1 MKFVAWLAT
10 EGLAPGSIKGYLS
23 GIRQL
28 HLRRYGVDPRLGEMP
43 LLHAVIQGVKRF
55 QSVSGTTVHR
65 PRLPITST
73 VMRLL
78 KQAWERSTM
87 AAPFDMRMLWAVSC
101 TCFFGF
107 LRSGEATVP
116 TLTSYDAGVHLS
128 LNDVAIDSREAPS
141 VISLRIKASKTDPF
155 RGGVTIY
162 LGRTDLDLCPV
173 AALLSYIEVR
183 GFQPGPLFVFQNG
196 NPLTRQ
202 ALVNRIRE
210 ALASVGMDPTRY
222 SGHSFRIG
230 AATTAAAAGV
240 EDATIKILGR
250 WASSAYATYVRL
262 PRSDLTAVAHRL
274 ASS

>member
-28 HLRRYGVDPRLGEMP
+28 HLLRYGVDPRLGEMP
-43 LLHAVIQGVKRF
+43 LLYAMKRF

-78 KQAWERSTM
+78 KQAWERSAV

-101 TCFFGF
+101 TCFFRF

-116 TLTSYDAGVHLS
+116 TRTSYDVGVHLS

-141 VISLRIKASKTDPF
+141 VISLRIKVSKTDPF
-155 RGGVTIY
+155 RVGVTIY

-173 AALLSYIEVR
+173 AALFSYIEVR
-183 GFQPGPLFVFQNG
+183 GLQPGSLFVFQNG

-202 ALVNRIRE
+202 AQHTQRMY
-210 ALASVGMDPTRY
+210 AYP
-222 SGHSFRIG
+222 G
-230 AATTAAAAGV
+230 AT
-240 EDATIKILGR
+240 
-250 WASSAYATYVRL
+250 SQQ
-262 PRSDLTAVAHRL
+262 
-274 ASS
+274 